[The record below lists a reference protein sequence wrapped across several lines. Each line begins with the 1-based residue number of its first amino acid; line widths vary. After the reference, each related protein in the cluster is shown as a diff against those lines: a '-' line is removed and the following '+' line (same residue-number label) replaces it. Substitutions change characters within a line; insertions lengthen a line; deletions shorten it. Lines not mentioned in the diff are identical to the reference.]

1 MKSGDIVR
9 FRLPYWKKV
18 NGGEEGEEPVCTLK
32 NKIGLLVEYEQ
43 WNKIAII
50 LYEGN
55 LLRVAGRDVEKSG
68 RKDLETW
75 RSRSNLR

>member
-18 NGGEEGEEPVCTLK
+18 AGGEEGKEPDSTLK

-43 WNKIAII
+43 WNKMATI
-50 LYEGN
+50 LYEGS
-55 LLRVAGRDVEKSG
+55 LLRVPGRDVEKSG

-75 RSRSNLR
+75 RSRSDLR